1 MPSGVGFESMVD
13 SIFLDVI
20 RVVPQ
25 LLLVVLVIIV
35 AVLIGKDILNGIR
48 RPFLKPDQWQALPLT
63 EVKKT
68 THNTRL
74 FRFALPHADQQ
85 LGLPAGQHITLKIT
99 GPHGDEIL
107 RCVPGFRQVVVGSS
121 GCAAAQPQPLIGC
134 ANGDTRPFLSLLFQ
148 GYHSAPRRNTLQA
161 IHAGF

>member
-1 MPSGVGFESMVD
+1 MVD
-13 SIFLDVI
+13 SVFLDVI

-25 LLLVVLVIIV
+25 LLLVVLVVIV
-35 AVLIGKDILNGIR
+35 AVLIGKDILNGMR

-85 LGLPAGQHITLKIT
+85 LGLPAGQHITLKVT

-107 RCVPGFRQVVVGSS
+107 RCAPGLVEEVD
-121 GCAAAQPQPLIGC
+121 
-134 ANGDTRPFLSLLFQ
+134 DTFPAMLLWGRPRPPREQRHFIACLD
-148 GYHSAPRRNTLQA
+148 SARS
-161 IHAGF
+161 